1 MKLREVF
8 ASDGI
13 AERVVPATGFT
24 AWLTILSAAAMA
36 FLAIL
41 SLALALAAGDIAAR
55 WEAELAGTATIRI
68 SAPSDQRD
76 AQTDAVLTALAQT
89 PGIATTRV
97 IDQDEQ
103 LALLAPWFGEDLP
116 LETLRLPVLIEI
128 TEEDGGP
135 DPEGLRLRLAAEAPG
150 AVFDDHGRWRTP
162 LIDAARRLK
171 SIAFSALALI
181 AGVTAT
187 TIALAASAALA
198 ANGQIIDVLRLVG
211 ARDAWITRAFV
222 RRFTARTLAGAFV
235 GTVAALVALLLF
247 PSGAE
252 TGIFSGLGFHG
263 LQWFWPVLVPPASAA
278 LAFAAT
284 HAAAARRLKKV
295 S

>member
-1 MKLREVF
+1 MKLRDLIV
-8 ASDGI
+8 SDGI

-24 AWLTILSAAAMA
+24 AWLTVISAAAMS
-36 FLAIL
+36 FLAV
-41 SLALALAAGDIAAR
+41 LALALAFAAGDIAAR

-68 SAPSDQRD
+68 SAPADQRE

-97 IDQDEQ
+97 IDDAEQ
-103 LALLAPWFGEDLP
+103 RSLLAPWFGEDLP
-116 LETLRLPVLIEI
+116 LETLRLPVLIEV
-128 TEEDGGP
+128 TEEGGGP
-135 DPEGLRLRLAAEAPG
+135 DPEGLRQRLAAEAPG
-150 AVFDDHGRWRTP
+150 AVYDNHGRWRAP
-162 LIDAARRLK
+162 LIEAAGRLRT
-171 SIAFSALALI
+171 IAYTALALI

-222 RRFTARTLAGAFV
+222 RRFATRTVIGAAAG
-235 GTVAALVALLLF
+235 TILALVVLLLF
-247 PSGAE
+247 PSGPE
-252 TGIFSGLGFHG
+252 TGILSGLGFHG
-263 LQWFWPVLVPPASAA
+263 LQWLWPVLVPVAAAA

-284 HAAAARRLKKV
+284 HAAATRRLKEV
-295 S
+295 A